1 MSRCSLRSTKETFLC
16 EKIKTRTH
24 ISLDLVVRYVAFPI
38 EVNHRF
44 VHFTQ
49 LFSGKCF
56 ISRKKFL
63 LLFAFCFVLVCFLFC
78 CCFFGGEGGWGS
90 ECLNS

>member
-24 ISLDLVVRYVAFPI
+24 ISLDLVVRYVAFPT

-56 ISRKKFL
+56 ISSKNFCFC
-63 LLFAFCFVLVCFLFC
+63 LLFVLFWFVSCFVVV
-78 CCFFGGEGGWGS
+78 FGGGRGVGGRS
-90 ECLNS
+90 V